1 MKVEI
6 PTHRWSGALALPIKF
21 DTVVRLGWPKF
32 DWFCDLEAGR

>member
-21 DTVVRLGWPKF
+21 DTSRPPWVAQV
-32 DWFCDLEAGR
+32 